1 MNFVIQTT
9 NFAFTQIFRS
19 RSNINWNKINEY
31 LFESCISQ
39 NDIQIAWRTLNST
52 LLIIIQ
58 ITKNILFISVFDVK
72 VKKLFFLTRDVI
84 FYRQN
89 KFHDST
95 IKSIMI
101 LKKIFDTN
109 WERDIKEISLIL
121 TSVFLDDEE
130 KTNII
135 KFTKWIDESN
145 DDVEHVEKKNDFV
158 VVNDDVRFFAYF
170 LKLRETFSQRINNSS
185 AFKKK
190 RE

>member
-1 MNFVIQTT
+1 LNFVIQTT